1 MQKITPFLWFN
12 NNVEEAVLFYTA
24 VFKDSKVSNMV
35 RYPEGGP
42 GPAGTVMTAKF
53 ELQGQEFIALNGGP
67 LYTFNEAVSF
77 VVNCESQEE
86 VDEYWDKLTEGGE
99 KGRCGWL
106 KDKFGLSWQ
115 VVPTALPRL
124 LSGSDAGR
132 TKRVVDAMMRMN
144 KIEIKPLEEAY
155 EGIGLEA

>member
-35 RYPEGGP
+35 RYTEGGP
-42 GPAGTVMTAKF
+42 GPAGTVMTAQF
-53 ELQGQEFIALNGGP
+53 QLQGQDFIALNGGP
-67 LYTFNEAVSF
+67 HYTFNEAVSF

-124 LSGSDAGR
+124 LGGSDAER
-132 TKRVVDAMMRMN
+132 TKRVMAAMMRMD
-144 KIEIKPLEEAY
+144 KIEIKPLQEAY
-155 EGIGLEA
+155 EGVGLEA